1 MMYWKNIV
9 IVLFCMFLFILKVF
23 SQPQEYSVKAVFIE
37 RFTQFIDWPKEV
49 LSETAP
55 PFFIIGVIGENPFGN
70 ELENLYNSKLIKNK
84 NVKILYLNSASEI
97 DLCHVLFISSSK
109 KNEILSILNLTSFKP
124 ILTIGDTTG
133 FCEKGVLINFFV
145 ENSKIRFAIN
155 NTAFQNAGL
164 TVSYHLLKYAKVI
177 SNKGNK

>member
-1 MMYWKNIV
+1 MRCKTV
-9 IVLFCMFLFILKVF
+9 ILLLISVVSFINHMF

-70 ELENLYNSKLIKNK
+70 ELEDLYRSKLIKNK
-84 NVKILYLNSASEI
+84 NVKILYINNSSEI

-109 KNEILSILNLTSFKP
+109 KNDLLSILNQTSLKP
-124 ILTIGDTTG
+124 ILTIGDTPG
-133 FCEKGVLINFFV
+133 FDEKGVLINFFV

-177 SNKGNK
+177 TNKGNK